1 MKNLEPTHR
10 IRPSIQA
17 VAILALSSMSLAPV
31 LAQGESPGT
40 DELPDSLKV
49 ASSNE
54 PFAKYRAIGSQQYV
68 CLPKGEGFGWIL
80 FGPQATLFDREGNQ
94 VLTHFL
100 SSHSPEAQ
108 TPGPTWQSSRDTSA
122 VWGTPIASSTDS
134 HYVAAGAIPWL
145 LLQAVSVQVGP
156 KGGDSLKQTTY
167 IQRINTAGGFPPQSG
182 CTQSGNVGSKT
193 LEPYTADYVFYRPAR
208 SGR

>member
-1 MKNLEPTHR
+1 MKNPEPTPR

-17 VAILALSSMSLAPV
+17 AAILALSSASLASV
-31 LAQGESPGT
+31 VAQSESPRT
-40 DELPDSLKV
+40 DELPDPLNV
-49 ASSNE
+49 ASGNE
-54 PFAKYRAIGSQQYV
+54 PFAKYRAVGSQQYI
-68 CLPKGEGFGWIL
+68 CLPKGEGFGWVL
-80 FGPQATLFDREGNQ
+80 FGPQATLFDRQGNQ

-145 LLQAVSVQVGP
+145 LLQAVSAQAGP

-167 IQRINTAGGFPPQSG
+167 IQRINTAGGSAPQSG
-182 CTQSGNVGSKT
+182 CTQSANVGSKT
-193 LEPYTADYVFYRPAR
+193 LVPYTADYVFYHPAR